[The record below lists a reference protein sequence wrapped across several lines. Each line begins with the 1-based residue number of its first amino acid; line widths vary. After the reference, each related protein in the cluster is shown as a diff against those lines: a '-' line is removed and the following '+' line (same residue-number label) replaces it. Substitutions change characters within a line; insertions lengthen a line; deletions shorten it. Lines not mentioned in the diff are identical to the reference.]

1 MSESVRFIHQRE
13 EWDCGVAALAMAAG
27 LTYDDTLKAVPA
39 AVIEYAK
46 INRGIS
52 TAHIPAILGGLGI
65 ATRCRFVKEGSAW
78 WDDGLLGLRLCD
90 VSGHF
95 IIVRPDGLVN
105 DPARGE
111 GLPIADYPQ
120 AFQVWEIHPR
130 PAPPSDEVVARVD
143 QRDDGCW
150 PACIATITGLSLDVL
165 PHPTTE
171 ELTREAW
178 SDYHNR
184 LLMTLHGLGWTL
196 LDLGQRIP
204 LGLAIASGIGPRDL
218 GHSVIVKDGEL
229 WHDPHPSRQGLET
242 CHGYEIVVPVCRA
255 WTARDEEG
263 RATDWRWVR
272 AVRAAERE
280 AAKEKP

>member
-1 MSESVRFIHQRE
+1 MSTQLWRKKLI
-13 EWDCGVAALAMAAG
+13 
-27 LTYDDTLKAVPA
+27 AVEARQVVSPEL
-39 AVIEYAK
+39 V
-46 INRGIS
+46 N
-52 TAHIPAILGGLGI
+52 TAHGRVRAEVGDWVLRDPTTGDTWPIKPDIFA
-65 ATRCRFVKEGSAW
+65 ATYESAET
-78 WDDGLLGLRLCD
+78 
-90 VSGHF
+90 V
-95 IIVRPDGLVN
+95 P
-105 DPARGE
+105 
-111 GLPIADYPQ
+111 
-120 AFQVWEIHPR
+120 
-130 PAPPSDEVVARVD
+130 PAPPSDEAVARVD

-165 PHPTTE
+165 PHPSTE

-218 GHSVIVKDGEL
+218 GHSVVVKDGEL

-280 AAKEKP
+280 ASQ